1 METNN
6 NYEKIKKEIEV
17 EKQRRKEEDKKNKK
31 IINQI
36 KTIDR
41 LKSKLSKEE
50 AKLNELIENTQNTN
64 EEEKL

>member
-36 KTIDR
+36 KTIDK

-50 AKLNELIENTQNTN
+50 AKLNELIENTQNTK
-64 EEEKL
+64 EEEKI